1 MYNRNLFTNFYFKEF
16 IGRCAWLALRM
27 LRIQHKLLKPV
38 LKMLTTKYRNFSCAK
53 NWQKCTFGNACSTF
67 ARMLKLP
74 YPLIPANARVY
85 AFCVSPLRFF
95 TILGPKP
102 IRAQT
107 GHARGTSANK
117 GQNERLKAPAAT

>member
-53 NWQKCTFGNACSTF
+53 NWQQHTFGNACSTF
-67 ARMLKLP
+67 ARLQTLP
-74 YPLIPANARVY
+74 CPLIPANAHAY
-85 AFCVSPLRFF
+85 ALCVSPLHFF
-95 TILGPKP
+95 TILDSQP

-107 GHARGTSANK
+107 GHAHGTPKTNGSK
-117 GQNERLKAPAAT
+117 LPRRHKTLF